1 MEKRRRGQVFEFA
14 LLGVLLLLFA
24 AILLSLVGFKPAP
37 EVITL
42 VGGWGGTV
50 LAMIGMI
57 VSFQFGSS
65 KGSQIKDQ
73 MMADKPNPPVPPAQP
88 EGT

>member
-1 MEKRRRGQVFEFA
+1 MEKRKRGQFFEYA
-14 LLGVLLLLFA
+14 ILVVLLTLFA
-24 AILLSLVGFKPAP
+24 AILMSLVAYKPAP

-42 VGGWGGTV
+42 IGGWGGTV

-73 MMADKPNPPVPPAQP
+73 LMASDKNPPPAPPAQP
-88 EGT
+88 